1 MYFHTMHVIC
11 PSVNIFEQFCKYM
24 YIPLILTYYLLVLIT
39 EQAFPV
45 KQSIIADRGYHFIS

>member
-1 MYFHTMHVIC
+1 
-11 PSVNIFEQFCKYM
+11 M